1 MTGLI
6 SAVRSSVPESCTA
19 TTLNKGR
26 CNIRLGRVPQGRER
40 LILDFDEPG
49 PHWDANQERRCD
61 YLFLEE
67 IPDEPGRVRPIELKG
82 NSFRAS
88 TVIAQLQAGANVAE
102 LLIPPGC
109 DVDLQAILASGSLP
123 KAERKVVLNA
133 TISFRGKAR
142 PMKRI
147 RCGADLP

>member
-1 MTGLI
+1 MTGPV
-6 SAVRSSVPESCTA
+6 ATVRVKVPESCA
-19 TTLNKGR
+19 VTTISKEH
-26 CNIRLGRVPQGRER
+26 CNIRLGRVPAGGER
-40 LILDFDEPG
+40 LILDFDKPS
-49 PHWDANQERRCD
+49 PHWDANRERRCD

-88 TVIAQLQAGANVAE
+88 TVIAQLQTGANIAE
-102 LLIPPGC
+102 RLIPPGC
-109 DVDLQAILASGSLP
+109 DVDVQAILASGSLP
-123 KAERKVVLNA
+123 KAERKVILNA
-133 TISFRGKAR
+133 TIRFRGKAK